1 MNKRPGM
8 NSESAEL
15 PDVISSEDPFFDGY
29 RRVQVISL
37 TDIPIPTADPDSP
50 HPLEAFPAFVD
61 LFIDVEK
68 NQLPSLI
75 EMRRIKSRV
84 KDHSQRSEYNPP
96 LPLAMMKQWHIQI
109 AEERSLLQHDIS
121 NLFSTIHTN
130 EQNTA
135 LLKYILQSI

>member
-1 MNKRPGM
+1 MNKRTGM
-8 NSESAEL
+8 NSEFAVL

-37 TDIPIPTADPDSP
+37 TDIPIPTDPESP
-50 HPLEAFPAFVD
+50 HPLEAFPEFVD
-61 LFIDVEK
+61 LFTDAEK

-121 NLFSTIHTN
+121 NLFFTIHTN
-130 EQNTA
+130 EQNTT
-135 LLKYILQSI
+135 LLKYIFQSI